1 LFDFNP
7 EKKSVTVPVEKE
19 KPVPPPPAKIKYVP
33 HSFYHY

>member
-19 KPVPPPPAKIKYVP
+19 KPIPPPPAKIKYVP
-33 HSFYHY
+33 HSFYYY